1 MLVRRQAS
9 DASSST
15 SLSSSAPSQTG
26 GQESTTT
33 STTASASTQ
42 TAGGSASSP
51 LPSAFDTSLGSNF
64 TSSTCPTFFNRFLS
78 NGSFIDCHPFSLLL
92 QVSAQFIYISARQQL
107 TSDLRAQTSNSFFA
121 AERSL
126 VRLTQ
131 TLDATCNTDVRR
143 CGAIMASLA
152 QEIRSNGNC
161 GADYA
166 NQNPMVMQ
174 AYNGFVAYQPLYHA
188 GCLKDAGGN
197 YCFANAITN
206 TSSPSS
212 AYIYY
217 LPLGLALP
225 AGSMPACNACL
236 QATMDLFRTAAANAS
251 QPLSQN
257 YAGAARQVDGACGV
271 AFAGGKVG
279 GSGTVT
285 VAAGYRV
292 LVGLAAAAGLVGVL
306 W

>member
-42 TAGGSASSP
+42 TASGSVSSP

-92 QVSAQFIYISARQQL
+92 
-107 TSDLRAQTSNSFFA
+107 QTSNSFFA

-166 NQNPMVMQ
+166 NLNPMVMQ

-197 YCFANAITN
+197 Y
-206 TSSPSS
+206 
-212 AYIYY
+212 
-217 LPLGLALP
+217 
-225 AGSMPACNACL
+225 
-236 QATMDLFRTAAANAS
+236 
-251 QPLSQN
+251 
-257 YAGAARQVDGACGV
+257 
-271 AFAGGKVG
+271 
-279 GSGTVT
+279 
-285 VAAGYRV
+285 
-292 LVGLAAAAGLVGVL
+292 
-306 W
+306 